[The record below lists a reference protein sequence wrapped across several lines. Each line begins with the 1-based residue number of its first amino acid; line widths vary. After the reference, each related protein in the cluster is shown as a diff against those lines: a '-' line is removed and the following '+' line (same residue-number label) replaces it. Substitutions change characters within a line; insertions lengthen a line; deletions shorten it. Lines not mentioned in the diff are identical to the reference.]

1 MLYSSSARQA
11 AHWALLF
18 GSVCCFTPSMG
29 AESEEAPTE
38 VILFKAALSPP
49 LLMLGKNWQKAAD
62 PADYLI
68 SEKLDGV
75 RAHWDGQV
83 LRFRSGRLINAP
95 EWFTDALPD
104 TPLDGE
110 LWIGRHRFDRT
121 SGTVRRIMPDDAEW
135 QQVKYMVFDLPG
147 AAGTFVQRAQKINDL
162 VLEEDVAW
170 LQAVPQARGIDRA
183 ALHRQLLSWVGEGA
197 EGLML
202 HRADALWAPGRSDDL
217 RKLKLVPDEDA
228 RVVEVLPGKG
238 RNAGRMGAL
247 LLEMP
252 SGQRFALG
260 TGFSD
265 ALRES
270 PPAVGATVTYRYL
283 DRTPAGI
290 PKFASY
296 LRSREAE

>member
-1 MLYSSSARQA
+1 MFSPLSARQA
-11 AHWALLF
+11 AHWLLF
-18 GSVCCFTPSMG
+18 LGSVCWFVPTG
-29 AESEEAPTE
+29 AAEPELGSADVTL
-38 VILFKAALSPP
+38 VQAALSPP
-49 LLMLGKNWQKAAD
+49 LLMLGKHWKNTAD
-62 PADYLI
+62 PALYLI

-75 RAHWDGQV
+75 RAYWDGQV

-95 EWFTDALPD
+95 EWFTEALPD

-110 LWIGRHRFDRT
+110 LWIGRHSFDRT
-121 SGTVRRIMPDDAEW
+121 SGTVRRILPDDAEW

-147 AAGTFVQRAQKINDL
+147 AAGTFAQRAQKINDL
-162 VLEEDVAW
+162 VLEEDVPW
-170 LQAVPQARGIDRA
+170 LQAVPQTRGVDRT
-183 ALHRQLLSWVGEGA
+183 ALHRQLLDWVGQGA

-247 LLEMP
+247 LLELP